1 MTTSMGAVRTRSGR
15 QVRSVAWLA
24 ALALLAG
31 IGQPA
36 GAQDGIHQGS
46 RLHEFVP
53 PDPNEDVR
61 LAATTLDGNLP
72 AALETPSGIATAPDP
87 AKPPDASHLYTG
99 GTTDDGPESTY
110 QPDRDTRQPNIENYE
125 DPFSPSTAPFKRLRA
140 FDTVDKDYVLGVA
153 AKATSVIQLGG
164 TAGPDDESFY
174 GDFSVE
180 LLPDDL
186 VRIPTV
192 GPGARV
198 LKMHVSPDATVS
210 LLHDGA
216 DNWFIRGS
224 ERKRTRVV
232 MQLAIPRSTFGSEF
246 ADVSFVELAGA
257 LPKTFAPHR
266 EQAQRVFEAIGIS
279 PAMRP
284 KQVVSK
290 MVDYFRAFQPS
301 NEPPKTNNDIYLDL
315 ALSKKGVCRH
325 RAFAFLV
332 TALEIGIPAR
342 MVVNEA
348 HAWVEVHDGSLWHR
362 IDLGG
367 AALNLDQSQDPSRP
381 PHQPPQDP
389 YAWPE
394 GAEQSSGQQLAQ
406 KDRADE
412 QPGTGGGSSS
422 SSSDPSGS
430 SAAPSPTGTD
440 PTQPAPSNPDLPAS
454 TIELSVV
461 EKTVRRGNTL
471 RVSGKVSQ
479 SSRAC
484 ANVRVDVVV
493 ASEETPGRV
502 IGSLSTDEDGKFEG
516 TAVVPRDLTAGDY
529 DVLVVTRGD
538 KRCGAGRSE

>member
-1 MTTSMGAVRTRSGR
+1 MGAVRQRSGR
-15 QVRSVAWLA
+15 HVRPVVWLA

-36 GAQDGIHQGS
+36 GAQNGVYQGS

-72 AALETPSGIATAPDP
+72 AALETPSGVATAPDP
-87 AKPPDASHLYTG
+87 AKPPDADHLYTG

-110 QPDRDTRQPNIENYE
+110 QPDRDTRQPDVENYD

-140 FDTVDKDYVLGVA
+140 YDTVDKDYVLGVA
-153 AKATSVIQLGG
+153 DKATRVLSIGG
-164 TAGPDDESFY
+164 SASGEDESFY

-192 GPGARV
+192 GPGARI
-198 LKMHVSPDATVS
+198 LKMHVSPEATVS
-210 LLHDGA
+210 FLRDGA
-216 DNWFIRGS
+216 ENWFIRGS
-224 ERKRTRVV
+224 VRKRVRLV
-232 MQLAIPRSTFGSEF
+232 MQLAIPRDAFGSNF
-246 ADVSFVELAGA
+246 SNDITFSDLGRQVPAFVSH
-257 LPKTFAPHR
+257 KD
-266 EQAQRVFEAIGIS
+266 QAQRVFEAIGINQT
-279 PAMRP
+279 MRP
-284 KQVVSK
+284 KDVVTK
-290 MVDYFRAFQPS
+290 MVAYFRAFQPS
-301 NEPPKTNNDIYLDL
+301 NDPPKTNNDIYLDL

-332 TALEIGIPAR
+332 TALEIGIPTR

-348 HAWVEVHDGSLWHR
+348 HAWVEVYDGKLWHR

-367 AALNLDQSQDPSRP
+367 AALNLDQDRDPTRP
-381 PHQPPQDP
+381 QHQPPQDP
-389 YAWPE
+389 YEWPE
-394 GAEQSSGQQLAQ
+394 GAEQSSGQQLADNER
-406 KDRADE
+406 KDD
-412 QPGTGGGSSS
+412 QPSSGTGGGSA

-430 SAAPSPTGTD
+430 SAIPSPTGTD
-440 PTQPAPSNPDLPAS
+440 PTQPAPTNPDLPAS
-454 TIELSVV
+454 SVELAVV
-461 EKTVRRGNTL
+461 EKTIRRGNSL
-471 RVSGKVSQ
+471 RVSGRVAQ
-479 SSRAC
+479 GGRGC
-484 ANVRVDVVV
+484 ANVRVDVVLTT
-493 ASEETPGRV
+493 EEATGRV

-516 TAVVPRDLTAGDY
+516 TAVVPRDLAAGDY